1 MLDTKLLT
9 KIAKKV
15 KKPVKYVR
23 EQISKRA
30 TRHGVTSPAALIIW
44 ARELKL
50 STTLAFRKLP
60 PHIQEQVRTA
70 RFDVNTISP
79 KNQKSSNVKTGKSVR
94 QIDPMLS
101 AMDELLSDS
110 ELKSR
115 CKDLL
120 KRPKHFDRALREATT
135 VLENRI
141 RTKSGIKTRPNPE
154 TLVNLVLNPDPTKA
168 VLVVSDVPS
177 EQGGFHS
184 ICRGI
189 VLAFRHKAHHQLDDK
204 VTRQDALKFCAFIDV
219 LLSMIE
225 SAKPKPS
232 P

>member
-1 MLDTKLLT
+1 MLDTTLLN

-15 KKPVKYVR
+15 DKPVKYVR
-23 EQISKRA
+23 EQVSKRA
-30 TRHGVTSPAALIIW
+30 TRQGVTSPAALILW
-44 ARELKL
+44 ARDLKISTAL
-50 STTLAFRKLP
+50 SFRKLE
-60 PHIQEQVRTA
+60 PHIQDQVRTGKLGVA
-70 RFDVNTISP
+70 TASP
-79 KNQKSSNVKTGKSVR
+79 KKQKYSNVDGGKATR
-94 QIDPMLS
+94 HTDPILS
-101 AMDELLSDS
+101 AMDDLLSDN

-120 KRPKHFDRALREATT
+120 KRPRHFDRALREATT

-141 RTKSGIKTRPNPE
+141 KAKSGIKTRPNPE
-154 TLVNLVLNPDPTKA
+154 ALVNLVLNPDPAKA
-168 VLVVSDVPS
+168 ILVVSEVSS

-204 VTRQDALKFCAFIDV
+204 VTREDALKFCAFIDV

-225 SAKPKPS
+225 SATLKSPS
-232 P
+232 